1 MAELMKKIT
10 QQDYDDVENLKKNEK
25 EDGQDEEEE
34 EGRKP
39 SVRNEYITPAR
50 NWSEQNLKV
59 NKLTWLRN
67 REQIKWTKW
76 TVRKNENK
84 ILNKMINL

>member
-50 NWSEQNLKV
+50 N
-59 NKLTWLRN
+59 
-67 REQIKWTKW
+67 
-76 TVRKNENK
+76 
-84 ILNKMINL
+84 